1 MSLLFG
7 LEQTYTLGKCSQ
19 NGILFLPH
27 PCKSKIHLEKCLEE
41 LILCSVFTHWFE
53 TYPVLLCF
61 QPMQKVSRPTF
72 ILINQE
78 QLCEHHILS
87 L

>member
-1 MSLLFG
+1 M
-7 LEQTYTLGKCSQ
+7 
-19 NGILFLPH
+19 
-27 PCKSKIHLEKCLEE
+27 
-41 LILCSVFTHWFE
+41 LCSVFTHWFE
-53 TYPVLLCF
+53 TYLVLLCF